1 MKKIFV
7 IFVIFVI
14 FSMFMIQLTV
24 VNAEDNI
31 NLEGEVYHNMETEVV
46 SCGNNM
52 IEGMPISVP
61 RVVNVVYL
69 IIQISVPVILVVIGL
84 ITLMKSITSS
94 KEDDIKKAQLAFI
107 KKLIT
112 GAIVFFVF
120 VIMKI
125 VVSVAADANKSAD
138 IIDCANCF
146 LNGTKNCNTKVS
158 DSKK

>member
-1 MKKIFV
+1 MKK

-14 FSMFMIQLTV
+14 FSMFMIQLTA

-69 IIQISVPVILVVIGL
+69 IIQISVPVILVVLIGDPL
-84 ITLMKSITSS
+84 V
-94 KEDDIKKAQLAFI
+94 QLNVPVQSLPLFQEHS
-107 KKLIT
+107 
-112 GAIVFFVF
+112 FFLQQFRF
-120 VIMKI
+120 VQQKPLQALPALLL
-125 VVSVAADANKSAD
+125 SQP
-138 IIDCANCF
+138 
-146 LNGTKNCNTKVS
+146 
-158 DSKK
+158 

>member
-1 MKKIFV
+1 MKKVFM
-7 IFVIFVI
+7 IFVI
-14 FSMFMIQLTV
+14 FSIFMIQLTV

-31 NLEGEVYHNMETEVV
+31 NLEGEVYNNIETETV

-52 IEGMPISVP
+52 VEKMPVSIP
-61 RVVNVVYL
+61 RIVNVVYL
-69 IIQISVPVILVVIGL
+69 IIQISVPVILVVIGM

-94 KEDDIKKAQLAFI
+94 KEDEIKKAQLAFV

-120 VIMKI
+120 VIMKVI
-125 VVSVAADANKSAD
+125 VSVAADANKSPD

-146 LNGTKNCNTKVS
+146 LNGTKNCNVGAS
-158 DSKK
+158 DSKEGE